1 MYPRKKYRTI
11 WVKDEGSWA
20 GLGSRARHAT
30 GLGPTGLG
38 ATGLGATGLGPTG
51 VGPTGV
57 GPTGVVRSTI
67 NVTPT
72 TAPSIVLIVTNLS
85 YEPVG
90 QIVTI

>member
-1 MYPRKKYRTI
+1 MYQRKKYRTI

-30 GLGPTGLG
+30 GLGPTGLV
-38 ATGLGATGLGPTG
+38 ATRLGPTG

-57 GPTGVVRSTI
+57 VPSTI

>member
-38 ATGLGATGLGPTG
+38 ATGLGPTGL
-51 VGPTGV
+51 GPTGV

>member
-1 MYPRKKYRTI
+1 MYPRKKYKTI

-38 ATGLGATGLGPTG
+38 ATGL
-51 VGPTGV
+51 GPTGV

>member
-30 GLGPTGLG
+30 GLGPTGLV
-38 ATGLGATGLGPTG
+38 ATRL
-51 VGPTGV
+51 GPTGV

>member
-38 ATGLGATGLGPTG
+38 ATGLGPI
-51 VGPTGV
+51 GV

-67 NVTPT
+67 NITPT

>member
-30 GLGPTGLG
+30 GLGPTGLD
-38 ATGLGATGLGPTG
+38 ATGL
-51 VGPTGV
+51 GPTGV

>member
-30 GLGPTGLG
+30 GLGPTGLV
-38 ATGLGATGLGPTG
+38 ATRLGPTG

-57 GPTGVVRSTI
+57 VPSTI

>member
-11 WVKDEGSWA
+11 WVKDEGRWA

-38 ATGLGATGLGPTG
+38 ATGL
-51 VGPTGV
+51 GPTGV

>member
-38 ATGLGATGLGPTG
+38 ATGLG
-51 VGPTGV
+51 PTGV

-72 TAPSIVLIVTNLS
+72 NAPSIVLIVTNLS

>member
-20 GLGSRARHAT
+20 GLGPRARHAT
-30 GLGPTGLG
+30 GVG
-38 ATGLGATGLGPTG
+38 ATGVGLSAT
-51 VGPTGV
+51 
-57 GPTGVVRSTI
+57 I
-67 NVTPT
+67 VTPI
-72 TAPSIVLIVTNLS
+72 TAPSSVLIVTNLS

>member
-30 GLGPTGLG
+30 GLGPTGLD
-38 ATGLGATGLGPTG
+38 ATGLGPTG
-51 VGPTGV
+51 VGPTGA
-57 GPTGVVRSTI
+57 VRSTI

>member
-57 GPTGVVRSTI
+57 VRSTI

>member
-38 ATGLGATGLGPTG
+38 ATGL
-51 VGPTGV
+51 GPTGV